1 MGFLAAPL
9 WKGSKERITV
19 AVTCF
24 HLEVFPVLLL
34 RIAEKK
40 NAILM
45 IIAMLKTSDVTQ
57 SRGPSTKEP

>member
-1 MGFLAAPL
+1 
-9 WKGSKERITV
+9 
-19 AVTCF
+19 
-24 HLEVFPVLLL
+24 VFPVLLL